1 MTPKQQR
8 FVQEYLV
15 DLDATKAARRTGY
28 KGAYV
33 NKTAHELMGKP
44 EIQAAIAKAQ
54 AERAVRVEDDAD
66 QVLTDLRRLGDAAEH
81 EKKYD
86 AAIRTVELRGKHLGM
101 FKDRVEH
108 TGKDGGPILYD
119 RITREII
126 DPRA

>member
-28 KGAYV
+28 KGTTV
-33 NKTAHELMGKP
+33 NKTAYELMHKP
-44 EIQAAIAKAQ
+44 EILEAIAKAQ

-66 QVLTDLRRLGDAAEH
+66 QVLTDLRRLGDAAEAD
-81 EKKYD
+81 KKYE
-86 AAIRTVELRGKHLGM
+86 AAIKTVELRGKHLGM
-101 FKDRVEH
+101 FKDRIEH
-108 TGKDGGPILYD
+108 TGKDGGPILFD
-119 RITREII
+119 RITREIV